1 MLDWKWDVPQCGS
14 PPAAWNAPNQGRH
27 FPRGDGG
34 LFLFP
39 PQRAGRRSG
48 RRPALGREKICNSG
62 GRNPRRLVIIRTEKT
77 PGVHGDEQKTVFGQ
91 SGNSSPLASR
101 DHEWLVM
108 APYERTDQGLI
119 LDGRLFPWEELIPA
133 RVFLRMCRRCAGRLK
148 LVDSLGTK
156 LTGRQLLLRTLVLQR
171 LLAREVL
178 APREEERFVGVLIPP
193 SAGGAV
199 VNAALALQRRVAVN
213 LNFTLSRNEIDH
225 CIHTAGIRRVLTSR
239 KAMEKLQLEFDAEVV
254 YLDDLREKVTL
265 GDKLAGLWGAYV
277 QSIASLERQFQL
289 QEIDPDD
296 LLTVIFTSGSTSMPK
311 GVMLTHANIGSNVRA
326 AETVVQLS
334 DQDVMLC
341 CVPFFHSLGY
351 TITMWGALM
360 LGFQGVCHVSPLD
373 ATIIGRLAREHRAT
387 ILIST
392 PTFLRNYMRR
402 LDPEDFASLDLVITG
417 AEKLPQD
424 LADAFEKH
432 FGIRPLEGY
441 GTTELSPLVSVNVPQ
456 HRSQDG
462 KPHVRQGS
470 VGQPVPGVAARVVD
484 PETKEPLP
492 TGTDGMLWITG
503 PNVLPAPAGQ
513 NGRGDL
519 RRLVRNRRHRPPG
532 RRRLHLH
539 HRAAEPFFQDRRRD
553 GAAHQDR
560 GGASARL
567 GTGRGRTAGGRHR
580 HPRSEKGRTARGA
593 LHPQRQVAPAD
604 AASSDRPRFAQHLHP
619 FGR

>member
-1 MLDWKWDVPQCGS
+1 M
-14 PPAAWNAPNQGRH
+14 
-27 FPRGDGG
+27 
-34 LFLFP
+34 
-39 PQRAGRRSG
+39 
-48 RRPALGREKICNSG
+48 
-62 GRNPRRLVIIRTEKT
+62 
-77 PGVHGDEQKTVFGQ
+77 
-91 SGNSSPLASR
+91 SS
-101 DHEWLVM
+101 
-108 APYERTDQGLI
+108 YQRTDQGLI
-119 LDGRLFPWEELIPA
+119 LNGRLIPWEELIPA
-133 RVFLRMCRRCAGRLK
+133 RAFLRMCRRCAGRLK

-156 LTGRQLLLRTLVLQR
+156 LTGRQLLLRTLVLER

-178 APREEERFVGVLIPP
+178 APREEEPFVGVLIPP
-193 SAGGAV
+193 SVGGAV

-213 LNFTLSRNEIDH
+213 LNFTLSRHEIDH

-239 KAMEKLQLEFDAEVV
+239 KVMEKLQLEFDAEVV
-254 YLDDLREKVTL
+254 LLDDLRQKVTL

-277 QSIASLERQFQL
+277 QSIPALERRFQL
-289 QEIDPDD
+289 HMIDPDE

-360 LGFQGVCHVSPLD
+360 LGFEGVCHASPLD
-373 ATIIGRLAREHRAT
+373 ATIIGRLVREYRAT

-432 FGIRPLEGY
+432 FGVRPLEGY

-462 KPHVRQGS
+462 KAHVRQGS
-470 VGQPVPGVAARVVD
+470 VGQPVPAVEARVVD

-503 PNVLPAPAGQ
+503 PNVMKGYLHQPEKTAEVIF
-513 NGRGDL
+513 NGWYETGDIAHLDEEGYIYITGRLSRFSKIGGEMVPHIKVEEELQRALELGEDEL
-519 RRLVRNRRHRPPG
+519 RVAVTGVPDPKKGERLVVLYIPSGKSPQEMRQALIQRGLPNIFIPSADSFVAVEEIPVLG
-532 RRRLHLH
+532 SGKLDLKRLRQMAEEHFGA
-539 HRAAEPFFQDRRRD
+539 RAD
-553 GAAHQDR
+553 
-560 GGASARL
+560 
-567 GTGRGRTAGGRHR
+567 
-580 HPRSEKGRTARGA
+580 
-593 LHPQRQVAPAD
+593 QR
-604 AASSDRPRFAQHLHP
+604 
-619 FGR
+619 